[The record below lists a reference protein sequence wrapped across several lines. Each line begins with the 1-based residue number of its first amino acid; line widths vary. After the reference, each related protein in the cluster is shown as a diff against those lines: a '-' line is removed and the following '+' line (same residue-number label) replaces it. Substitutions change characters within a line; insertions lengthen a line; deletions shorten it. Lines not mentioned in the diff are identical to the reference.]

1 MIPVSTLLGRSV
13 VDEHGQAVAIITNV
27 YIDRDKGRLLALV
40 VRAVSFWP
48 RKSSFIVAEDIAN
61 LAEETARVR
70 PGYKLRSRQEID
82 LPRKWKLLG
91 KSAVSATGVPLGW
104 ISDLDLDENG
114 LQVVRF
120 HIQLAPVK
128 YLRSVLPKR
137 ILPWQ
142 RVVRITDNAAIFDVD
157 PGIHLTQPVVNA
169 VPTE

>member
-1 MIPVSTLLGRSV
+1 MIPVSTLLGRAV
-13 VDEHGQAVAIITNV
+13 VDEGGQAVAIITNV
-27 YIDRDKGRLLALV
+27 YVDRDRGKLLALV
-40 VRAVSFWP
+40 TRAAGFWP
-48 RKSSFIVAEDIAN
+48 HKSSFIKAEDISE
-61 LAEETARVR
+61 LAEEMAKVR
-70 PGYKLRSRQEID
+70 LGYRLFTRQEID

-91 KSAVSATGVPLGW
+91 KSAVSAAGVPLGW

-142 RVVRITDNAAIFDVD
+142 RVVRITDSAAIFDVD
-157 PGIHLTQPVVNA
+157 PALPLAQPAISTVSA
-169 VPTE
+169 E